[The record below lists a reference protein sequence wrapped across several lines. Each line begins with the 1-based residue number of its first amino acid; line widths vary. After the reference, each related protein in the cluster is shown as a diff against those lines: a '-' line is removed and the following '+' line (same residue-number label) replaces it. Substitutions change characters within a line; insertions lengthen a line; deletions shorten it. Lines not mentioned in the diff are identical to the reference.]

1 MFIVKRIA
9 ILVVMIGF
17 AIGSSSLIAVSAQD
31 KKKIE
36 ERKAKRTK
44 EKTKGKAKAKSS
56 KKSLVAKKSKTPEV
70 KRVSVAKKAP
80 VGKKAPATKVSVST
94 KTPVAGKSSVQKVDI
109 ATLPAPITS
118 TYYGTEIIDTPMPTD
133 IPANT
138 NYYGGAETIVIPM
151 PTDVD
156 MPPTDMPAKLSV
168 ALIAMLPENVK
179 NRVENVIISFSSDAQ
194 TMFKNIYLLCWID
207 DELMKTFNSSDFY
220 STLLTVISQEC
231 DMSYAAVEAMAMAMK
246 DTIDSTLVRFENA
259 ITAGDMSSFDI
270 QQVRDL
276 FQGKDS
282 YSEYLER
289 SLRLAT
295 EYNQSKMIMAL
306 KLALV
311 NAGSAFSPAEDED
324 FDY

>member
-1 MFIVKRIA
+1 M
-9 ILVVMIGF
+9 LVVMIGF
-17 AIGSSSLIAVSAQD
+17 AIGSSNLNAISAQD
-31 KKKIE
+31 KKKIA
-36 ERKAKRTK
+36 ERKAQRTK

-56 KKSLVAKKSKTPEV
+56 KKSSAAKKSKTSEV
-70 KRVSVAKKAP
+70 KRVSVAKKTP
-80 VGKKAPATKVSVST
+80 VVKKAPVTKVSVST
-94 KTPVAGKSSVQKVDI
+94 KTSVAGKPSVQKVDVVNI
-109 ATLPAPITS
+109 PAPITS

-133 IPANT
+133 MPANT

-151 PTDVD
+151 PTD
-156 MPPTDMPAKLSV
+156 MPAKLSD

-179 NRVENVIISFSSDAQ
+179 NRVENVIVSFASDAQ

-231 DMSYAAVEAMAMAMK
+231 DMSYAAVEAMVMAMK
-246 DTIDSTLVRFENA
+246 DKIDSTLVRFENA
-259 ITAGDMSSFDI
+259 ITAGDMSNFDI

-306 KLALV
+306 KLALG